1 MEKDQ
6 IVKEILWWVKSLVII
21 FAIVIII
28 TQKFVVLAKVPTGSM
43 LNTIKE
49 QDLVMA
55 DRLAYKDEDPK
66 RGDIVIFYAPDE
78 QDELYIKRVI
88 GLPGD
93 KVVIDNAQIY
103 INDSPKPLDEP
114 YLKEKWVINAG
125 YYEFDVPDN
134 CYLML
139 GDNRNSS
146 LDSREWENTYVNRN
160 AIVAKAKCVYFPFNH
175 IKSLNQNENN
185 Y

>member
-1 MEKDQ
+1 MERDQ

-21 FAIVIII
+21 FAVVIII

-66 RGDIVIFYAPDE
+66 RGDIVILYAPDE
-78 QDELYIKRVI
+78 QDKLYIKRVI

-114 YLKEKWVINAG
+114 YLKE
-125 YYEFDVPDN
+125 E
-134 CYLML
+134 
-139 GDNRNSS
+139 
-146 LDSREWENTYVNRN
+146 
-160 AIVAKAKCVYFPFNH
+160 
-175 IKSLNQNENN
+175 
-185 Y
+185 